1 MDSTSIRHM
10 TDKDITIGEQNKN
23 GIESSS
29 LRVMI
34 RQHMWCNTVYIIF
47 HCTKARDVG
56 HVY

>member
-23 GIESSS
+23 EIESSS

-34 RQHMWCNTVYIIF
+34 RQHM
-47 HCTKARDVG
+47 
-56 HVY
+56 